1 VACEATVMCALTSRG
16 GKKPAPVAADSE

>member
-16 GKKPAPVAADSE
+16 GKKPAPAGEFA